1 MAAFSGQ
8 AFADIQ
14 LPLSVLDINNNVK
27 ALSTQLGTGYAT
39 KYISRGLAFQNS
51 GSDNTI
57 PLEIVSSYKMNSKYS
72 LFAGLKYQWLTDN
85 GLDHDKSGICDEGTG
100 ILGVSRKFGN
110 PQQQRSAI
118 NSCTAVSPEHLT
130 YTVRAPPISQL
141 STIHIRKN
149 TASFWTFTMTSAKGW
164 KTSSGTA
171 AYNIRSAG

>member
-100 ILGVSRKFGN
+100 ILGVSRKFGK
-110 PQQQRSAI
+110 ST
-118 NSCTAVSPEHLT
+118 TA
-130 YTVRAPPISQL
+130 AFL
-141 STIHIRKN
+141 SLIHI
-149 TASFWTFTMTSAKGW
+149 
-164 KTSSGTA
+164 
-171 AYNIRSAG
+171 